1 MASVRYTKYPQDCN
15 EIHNVGLHNVRK
27 K

>member
-1 MASVRYTKYPQDCN
+1 MASLRYTKYPQDCN